1 MLYLSLVNLHIMK
14 LYIAY
19 YETLC
24 LEKVVSFG
32 EPTTLNI
39 SWVSSTKGTIQL
51 SLFYCSKIQTW
62 GSCTGAIGVTIDNYL
77 LINSIKC
84 IASITLFGSSWKDL
98 SIGPICYSLQTHI
111 ETIFDLLM
119 YYRMVSWNKRWI
131 KWI

>member
-51 SLFYCSKIQTW
+51 SFFYFSIIQTW
-62 GSCTGAIGVTIDNYL
+62 GICTGAIGITLDNYL
-77 LINSIKC
+77 LINTYKLHC
-84 IASITLFGSSWKDL
+84 EYNPFGSSWKDL
-98 SIGPICYSLQTHI
+98 SIKPICQSLQTHT
-111 ETIFDLLM
+111 ETISFYWCIKLI
-119 YYRMVSWNKRWI
+119 VSWNKRLI